1 MENKTKDKEI
11 LLDVRGLSQYFPVEK
26 NFLGKTTRYLKA
38 VDKVSFQL
46 EKGKTMGLVGESGCG
61 KTTTGRSIIKLY
73 DVTDGEVVFQ
83 DKLISKGTY
92 SYEQRILE
100 IKKEIKELKLTDG
113 NEDKINKLHTEKSNA
128 KAEIA
133 NAKKYVKRY
142 EDIMVDMQIIFQ
154 DPYASLSPRLTVG
167 EIIGEAV
174 KAHHLVSKEEYK
186 DYIINVMKTCG
197 LPSYYYSRYPHEF
210 SGGQRQRISIARA
223 LALRPKLV
231 ICDEPVSALDVS
243 IQAQIINLL
252 NDLQSELDL
261 TYIFISH
268 DLSVVEHISDTVG
281 VMYLGNM
288 VEHGSKE
295 QIFKNP
301 LHPYTEVLLSAVPNP
316 DPNKKMKR
324 IPLTGEIPNPANPPQ
339 GCKFHTRCS
348 KCMEVCKHK
357 VPRTLEIEKGHIVAC
372 HLFDKEV
379 MGNLE

>member
-1 MENKTKDKEI
+1 MENKKKDV
-11 LLDVRGLSQYFPVEK
+11 LLSVKGLSQYFSVEK
-26 NFLGKTTRYLKA
+26 NFFGKTTRYLKA
-38 VDKVSFQL
+38 VDKVSFDL

-73 DVTDGEVVFQ
+73 DITDGEVFFQ
-83 DKLISKGTY
+83 DKLISKGNF
-92 SYEQRILE
+92 SFKERALE
-100 IKKEIKELKLTDG
+100 IKNELKEVKSDPLKNDLSQKLEEELKQLKKNIKEASKYKKRD
-113 NEDKINKLHTEKSNA
+113 EDT
-128 KAEIA
+128 
-133 NAKKYVKRY
+133 
-142 EDIMVDMQIIFQ
+142 MVDMQIIFQ

-174 KAHHLVSKEEYK
+174 KAHKLVSKEEYK

-252 NDLQSELDL
+252 NDLQSELNL

-288 VEHGSKE
+288 VEHGTKE

-316 DPNKKMKR
+316 DPKVRMKR

-348 KCMEVCKHK
+348 KCMDVCKKK
-357 VPRTLEIEKGHIVAC
+357 VPRILEIEEGHLVAC
-372 HLFDKEV
+372 HLYDKDI
-379 MGNLE
+379 MGSNK